1 MMYTGCSAP
10 AWHGSDAGWTYGACL
25 QAPSFTGGY
34 TVWLC
39 SSPDRTEKWSWPGGS
54 GGFALPLSVVYAVA
68 VHTGQVE
75 GIESKFCIF
84 CRLFHSSLARLQRW
98 LDMRCVS
105 AGLVAYRR
113 IYGVAWLR
121 CRCRGCS

>member
-39 SSPDRTEKWSWPGGS
+39 SSPDRTEMWSWPGGS
-54 GGFALPLSVVYAVA
+54 SGLALPFGGGIQVVLLRLCTALTLAGHAVR
-68 VHTGQVE
+68 V
-75 GIESKFCIF
+75 
-84 CRLFHSSLARLQRW
+84 CRPRRL
-98 LDMRCVS
+98 
-105 AGLVAYRR
+105 AYRR

-121 CRCRGCS
+121 CHCRRRC